1 MAESQN
7 GAVRRVGFVGLGIMG
22 SAMAANLVRAGFEVA
37 VWNRSRGK
45 CGALERLG
53 ARVAES
59 PAELAASGVDA
70 IALCVR
76 DTPDVE
82 EVLFGAKGLIH
93 GARPGLVVIDHS
105 TIRPDATQRFAARLA
120 EREVALLDAPVSGG
134 DVGARNATLT
144 IMVGGAAHAFERA
157 LPLLRAVGKSVTHLG
172 PSGMGQV
179 CKAANQICVA
189 VNLLGVCEALAF
201 ARSAG
206 LEPERAIEVL
216 SGGAAASWQLANLG
230 PKLARAD
237 YAPGFRVDLALK
249 DLAIVADTARAAG
262 LPLAGAGVAASY
274 LREVAGAGGGAL
286 GTQAMGQAL
295 ERHGKFSYAQ
305 ETQG

>member
-1 MAESQN
+1 MAESQE
-7 GAVRRVGFVGLGIMG
+7 ARLRRVGFVGMGIMG
-22 SAMAANLVRAGFEVA
+22 APMAANLIGAGFEVA
-37 VWNRSRGK
+37 IWNRTRAK
-45 CGALERLG
+45 CTPLERLG
-53 ARVAES
+53 ATVAPS
-59 PAELAASGVDA
+59 PAALAASGVDA

-82 EVLFGAKGLIH
+82 TLLFGPDGVAAGAREGLI
-93 GARPGLVVIDHS
+93 VVDHS

-120 EREVALLDAPVSGG
+120 ERGVALLDAPVSGG
-134 DVGARNATLT
+134 DVGARNGTLT
-144 IMVGGAAHAFERA
+144 IMVGGPVDAFERA

-201 ARSAG
+201 ARRAG
-206 LEPERAIEVL
+206 LDLERAIEVL

-237 YAPGFRVDLALK
+237 YAPGFRVDLARK

-262 LPLAGAGVAASY
+262 LPLAGVEIAASY
-274 LREVAGAGGGAL
+274 LEQVAEAGGGAL
-286 GTQAMGQAL
+286 GTQALGQAL
-295 ERHGKFSYAQ
+295 ERLGRFRY
-305 ETQG
+305 GG

>member
-1 MAESQN
+1 M
-7 GAVRRVGFVGLGIMG
+7 RRVGFVGMGIMG

-37 VWNRSRGK
+37 VWNRSPGK
-45 CGALERLG
+45 CAALERLG

-59 PAELAASGVDA
+59 PAALAAEGVDA

-82 EVLFGAKGLIH
+82 EVLFGAKGVVH
-93 GARPGLVVIDHS
+93 GARSGLVVIDHS

-120 EREVALLDAPVSGG
+120 ERGVALLDAPVSGG

-144 IMVGGAAHAFERA
+144 IMVGGPADAYQRCLPVFRA
-157 LPLLRAVGKSVTHLG
+157 LGKSVTHLG

-201 ARSAG
+201 ARRAG
-206 LEPERAIEVL
+206 LDPERAIEVL

-249 DLAIVADTARAAG
+249 DLAIVAETARAAG
-262 LPLAGAGVAASY
+262 LPLAATDLAASY
-274 LREVAGAGGGAL
+274 LRDVANAGCGAL

-295 ERHGKFSYAQ
+295 ERRGGFRYAPDA
-305 ETQG
+305 

>member
-1 MAESQN
+1 M
-7 GAVRRVGFVGLGIMG
+7 GIMG
-22 SAMAANLVRAGFEVA
+22 AAMAANLIRGGFEVA
-37 VWNRSRGK
+37 VWNRSRAK
-45 CGALERLG
+45 CAPLEALG
-53 ARVAES
+53 AAVAAS
-59 PAELAASGVDA
+59 PAALAASGVDA

-82 EVLFGAKGLIH
+82 EVLFAPDGVAA
-93 GARPGLVVIDHS
+93 GARAGLVVIDHS

-120 EREVALLDAPVSGG
+120 EQGLALLDAPVSGG

-144 IMVGGAAHAFERA
+144 IMVGGPADAFERA

-201 ARSAG
+201 ARRAG
-206 LEPERAIEVL
+206 LDLERAIEVL

-262 LPLAGAGVAASY
+262 LPLSGAGVAASY
-274 LREVAGAGGGAL
+274 LKDVADAGGGAL

-295 ERHGKFSYAQ
+295 ERLGGFRYRA
-305 ETQG
+305 